1 MIDPMMLA
9 VATALATK
17 AAEGLSEAGRAAFGA
32 LVQRVRSRLAAEPG
46 GTGTLESAESHPG
59 DERLVERLAAALS
72 VAADRDPTFA
82 ADLARLWSAVRDAA
96 VVAAH
101 DGVVNQQSG
110 SVGGHVVQARD
121 VSGGITFG
129 AGSAEDSRGGR

>member
-17 AAEGLSEAGRAAFGA
+17 AAEGLSEAGRAAFGK
-32 LVQRVRSRLAAEPG
+32 LVHRVRARLAAEPD
-46 GTGTLESAESHPG
+46 GTRTLESAEGHPG
-59 DERLVERLAAALS
+59 DERLVERLAATLS
-72 VAADRDPTFA
+72 TAADRDPVFA
-82 ADLARLWSAVRDAA
+82 ADLARLWSAVRDTA

-129 AGSAEDSRGGR
+129 AGSTEDSRGGR

>member
-1 MIDPMMLA
+1 MIDPVMAA
-9 VATALATK
+9 VATALVTK
-17 AAEGLSEAGRAAFGA
+17 AAEGLSEAGRAAFGKLA
-32 LVQRVRSRLAAEPG
+32 RRVRSRLDAEPG
-46 GTGTLESAESHPG
+46 GTGALES
-59 DERLVERLAAALS
+59 VERLAAALS
-72 VAADRDPTFA
+72 AAAEHDPVFA
-82 ADLARLWSAVRDAA
+82 ADVARLWSEVREAA

-129 AGSAEDSRGGR
+129 AGSTEDSRTGR